1 MNGFRPEYI
10 RAAIQNEA
18 NRVACA
24 AMSTR
29 NDVLNKASF
38 NLASLGVPGSEIIHS
53 LRPAALQNGLKK
65 REIYSTINSGMRA
78 GRRHPRSAPANGY
91 KGPKSNTTP
100 NRAVETASAG
110 MVERRRHDAS
120 SFPSCDAPHKF
131 KVAGDKGP
139 SKLDGELRRHIY
151 PRAGLPVRVK
161 IKLERYGETGFQNW
175 YAVTRDGVAG
185 WQAQKPAQYVS
196 VPYVGSLNTFDSELT
211 SDALMW
217 PEGEKDVD
225 TLTRLDVPA
234 FTFGGT
240 GDGLPVDIESYLK
253 DRHLVIPADN
263 DQAGRDHAEKKAAL
277 AHSMGAASIKIVHF
291 PELPEKN
298 DVSDFIEGGGTIEQL
313 VDRATKAL
321 LWRPDASASNCESD
335 AETLEIEDPSK
346 TGAEIK
352 RLAKLTPIEYEHAR
366 KSAAVK
372 LGIRVEVLDR
382 PVKAARG
389 ENGDTKGQGRP
400 LELPTIEPWPAPVN
414 GADLLDDI
422 CNAVRRY
429 LVLPDGSEETLVL
442 WAIHAHAFERFEHT
456 PRLAI
461 TSPEKQCGKT
471 TTLDVLGELVA
482 RPLPT
487 SNATT
492 PAIFRT
498 IEIAKPTRGK

>member
-1 MNGFRPEYI
+1 
-10 RAAIQNEA
+10 
-18 NRVACA
+18 
-24 AMSTR
+24 
-29 NDVLNKASF
+29 
-38 NLASLGVPGSEIIHS
+38 
-53 LRPAALQNGLKK
+53 
-65 REIYSTINSGMRA
+65 MRA
-78 GRRHPRSAPANGY
+78 GRWHPRSVPANGH

-240 GDGLPVDIESYLK
+240 GDGLPGDIESYLK
-253 DRHLVIPADN
+253 DRHLVILADN

-298 DVSDFIEGGGTIEQL
+298 DVSDFIEGGVLPSNWSIALPKLCYGGRILRQTIVSQTRSPSKL
-313 VDRATKAL
+313 MSAARQTPRSSASPSCPLSNTT
-321 LWRPDASASNCESD
+321 ASAGAQPPISASRLVRSTARSQIIVRPTRPHKISCR
-335 AETLEIEDPSK
+335 TGPSHLLRK
-346 TGAEIK
+346 
-352 RLAKLTPIEYEHAR
+352 KLMALPCSTACASILSVMSSCPSTPPKHLRSGFYTPGFSTASISHPTFPSR
-366 KSAAVK
+366 RQPSAA
-372 LGIRVEVLDR
+372 
-382 PVKAARG
+382 
-389 ENGDTKGQGRP
+389 
-400 LELPTIEPWPAPVN
+400 
-414 GADLLDDI
+414 
-422 CNAVRRY
+422 
-429 LVLPDGSEETLVL
+429 
-442 WAIHAHAFERFEHT
+442 
-456 PRLAI
+456 
-461 TSPEKQCGKT
+461 
-471 TTLDVLGELVA
+471 A
-482 RPLPT
+482 RPCL
-487 SNATT
+487 
-492 PAIFRT
+492 
-498 IEIAKPTRGK
+498 